1 MFGKS
6 LNKCKIG
13 AIIIDRFDHLILAFI
28 GFALLMVI
36 LLFIS
41 TITIVKQY
49 RTMSSIKKIGDN
61 QSRLNK
67 VMTTL
72 SVRNVMSNMNV
83 ENERDIQNT
92 RILRILDGVKR
103 Q

>member
-6 LNKCKIG
+6 LDKCKIG
-13 AIIIDRFDHLILAFI
+13 AIIIDHFDHLILAFI

-49 RTMSSIKKIGDN
+49 RTMSFIKKIGDN

>member
-1 MFGKS
+1 
-6 LNKCKIG
+6 
-13 AIIIDRFDHLILAFI
+13 
-28 GFALLMVI
+28 MVI

-49 RTMSSIKKIGDN
+49 RTMSAIMKIGDN